1 VQGGG
6 APREG
11 ALPGHVFQADAGRE
25 IELTIALNLS
35 TRDKID
41 YLEVI
46 QDGRPVHE
54 VRLDQFAKAKGK
66 LPPVKFEKS
75 GWFLVRAVTNN
86 PATYRFASSGP
97 YYVEIGYE
105 RRVSKKS
112 AQFFLDWV
120 MERARRIKLE
130 SPEEREQVLAP
141 HQKARDFWQAK
152 VERANAE

>member
-1 VQGGG
+1 
-6 APREG
+6 
-11 ALPGHVFQADAGRE
+11 
-25 IELTIALNLS
+25 
-35 TRDKID
+35 
-41 YLEVI
+41 
-46 QDGRPVHE
+46 
-54 VRLDQFAKAKGK
+54 
-66 LPPVKFEKS
+66 
-75 GWFLVRAVTNN
+75 
-86 PATYRFASSGP
+86 
-97 YYVEIGYE
+97 VEIGYE